1 MKKFLKSKAAA
12 KALYIILAF
21 LLSLFIVAGSMCALL
36 KITVMSP
43 KYFNESLNGSGYYAD
58 LCSEI
63 TDGLK
68 DIGDASGLDK
78 SFFEDIVNETLVRK
92 DVQNYVSDFY
102 SGKKL
107 SVDTSDFE
115 KDLRSALAKYE
126 RAHNIKMTD
135 YSEKNVD
142 YFVNEAAKIY
152 AANIK
157 INYLGAIQKTA
168 LKLDKA
174 LTIATIVL
182 GVLSLA
188 VLLFIFFSI
197 KWKHKALRY
206 IYYAFCSAGL
216 FIASIPAA
224 IFATGFIGKIAIL
237 SKSLNDLYTG
247 ILNSLFTDMLVMGG
261 VLAVIALA
269 TAVLSFVIRRK
280 VSA

>member
-1 MKKFLKSKAAA
+1 
-12 KALYIILAF
+12 
-21 LLSLFIVAGSMCALL
+21 
-36 KITVMSP
+36 
-43 KYFNESLNGSGYYAD
+43 
-58 LCSEI
+58 
-63 TDGLK
+63 
-68 DIGDASGLDK
+68 
-78 SFFEDIVNETLVRK
+78 
-92 DVQNYVSDFY
+92 
-102 SGKKL
+102 
-107 SVDTSDFE
+107 
-115 KDLRSALAKYE
+115 
-126 RAHNIKMTD
+126 MTD

-142 YFVNEAAKIY
+142 YFVNEATKIY